1 MKDQCRR
8 HLLPKAS
15 PQPQPKTLSGSHLF
29 PPLASGGQRAGHT
42 EGSQWILQNPTK
54 SGRDHPT
61 VQMGKLRPCRKKTH
75 WVPQR
80 EIVGPGIA
88 PGSPLSPHPRLYPVL
103 FSAQGTGTN
112 SLIMEGQ
119 IAIKGLNF
127 INAVQQWSPRF
138 LQPQGSQL
146 LSLHFTALLLP
157 STCSLPL
164 LLSSF
169 ASTSFSSTITQAWWP
184 LLDRQGNTS
193 SCLSSILICNA
204 PPSKCPKVERVEVGE
219 VEPELWGGWSPS
231 PAHHQP
237 FLATISPRLDYGIPS
252 AWQGKAP
259 SNVRDQSGIN

>member
-88 PGSPLSPHPRLYPVL
+88 PRSPLSPHPRLYPVL

-204 PPSKCPKVERVEVGE
+204 PPPKNAQRWRGWKWGKWSLSCGEGGPPPQPTINPSWPLFPQGWTMVSPVPGRARHRAMSGIRVE
-219 VEPELWGGWSPS
+219 
-231 PAHHQP
+231 
-237 FLATISPRLDYGIPS
+237 
-252 AWQGKAP
+252 
-259 SNVRDQSGIN
+259 